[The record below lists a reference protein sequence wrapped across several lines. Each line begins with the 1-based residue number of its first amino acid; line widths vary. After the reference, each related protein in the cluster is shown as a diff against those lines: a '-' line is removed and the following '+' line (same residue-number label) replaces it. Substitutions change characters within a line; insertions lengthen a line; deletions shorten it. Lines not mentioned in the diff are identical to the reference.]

1 MTGQFGKPGRVAC
14 RHNATAYG
22 PDTRKARIRMAGN
35 KKMILSAALMHGL
48 GHQPGAWR
56 ARKGPSADYV
66 SPDMYVRI
74 ARKAEEG
81 KLHVLFLAEQITNQE
96 VGATRPCGAM
106 DTASVLSYMA
116 AVTSR
121 IGLVGTA
128 STTYNQPYDIAR
140 RFATVD
146 HLSKGRVGWNCV
158 TTAHAVAAQ
167 MFGTGAHPEAADRY
181 ARADEFLE
189 VVTRL
194 WESWEPDA
202 LVDDKENN
210 RFADPDK
217 IHPINFAGEYYQVR
231 GPLPFIRSRQGRPVI
246 FHAGSS
252 PLGRNQAA
260 RFADVIFTAQHT
272 TAGAKAFR
280 DDLRK
285 RAEGHGRSPDAI
297 KILPGMNVVLGE
309 TMEEA
314 RAKKL
319 ALDNGM
325 TLDQQLATMAR
336 ICGVAA
342 DMLRDHLDKPVP
354 LDLLPPDEELKN
366 GTGWRQSVIDLVK
379 EEDLTVRKLL
389 TRSPSSHQHIVGTAA
404 NVADAMEERLEAGA
418 ADGFTMM
425 VDMLP
430 WGVDDIVN
438 LLVPELQ
445 RRGLF
450 HTEYEHEYLRDALGL
465 AHGASTARRETENA

>member
-1 MTGQFGKPGRVAC
+1 MTGEC
-14 RHNATAYG
+14 
-22 PDTRKARIRMAGN
+22 
-35 KKMILSAALMHGL
+35 KMILSAALMHGL

-56 ARKGPSADYV
+56 ARKGPSSDYV
-66 SPDMYVRI
+66 SSDMYAKI

-96 VGATRPCGAM
+96 VGAQRPCGAM

-128 STTYNQPYDIAR
+128 SSTYNEPYDIAR
-140 RFATVD
+140 RFASVD

-189 VVTRL
+189 IVTRL

-210 RFADPDK
+210 RFADSDK
-217 IHPINFAGEYYQVR
+217 IHPINFSGEYFSVR

-252 PLGRNQAA
+252 PRGRDQAA

-280 DDLRK
+280 DDLRR
-285 RAEGHGRSPDAI
+285 RAEGHGRHPDAI
-297 KILPGMNVVLGE
+297 KILPGMNVVLGA
-309 TMEEA
+309 TREEA
-314 RAKKL
+314 RRKKS
-319 ALDNGM
+319 ALDNAM
-325 TLDQQLATMAR
+325 TLDQLLATMGR
-336 ICGVAA
+336 ICGIGA
-342 DMLRDHLDKPVP
+342 DTLREYLDDPFP
-354 LDLLPPDEELKN
+354 LELLPPDEELKN
-366 GTGWRQSVIDLVK
+366 GVGWRRSVIDLVK
-379 EEDLTVRKLL
+379 EENLTVRELL

-404 NVADAMEERLEAGA
+404 DVADAMEERLEAGA

-430 WGVDDIVN
+430 WGVDDIVD

-450 HTEYEHEYLRDALGL
+450 HTEYRHAFLRDSLGL
-465 AHGASTARRETENA
+465 ASARAEPEYSSP

>member
-1 MTGQFGKPGRVAC
+1 
-14 RHNATAYG
+14 
-22 PDTRKARIRMAGN
+22 
-35 KKMILSAALMHGL
+35 MILSAALMHGL

-56 ARKGPSADYV
+56 VRQGRSSDYV
-66 SPDMYVRI
+66 SPDMYAAI

-96 VGATRPCGAM
+96 VGARRPCGAM

-140 RFATVD
+140 KFASVD
-146 HLSKGRVGWNCV
+146 HLSKGRVGWNAV

-167 MFGTGAHPEAADRY
+167 MFGGGAHPEAADRY

-189 VVTRL
+189 IVIKL

-202 LVDDKENN
+202 LVDDKANN
-210 RFADPDK
+210 QFADPDK
-217 IHPINFAGEYYQVR
+217 IHPINFSGEHFSVR

-252 PLGRNQAA
+252 PRGRDQAA
-260 RFADVIFTAQHT
+260 RFADVVFTAQHT
-272 TAGAKAFR
+272 TEGAKAFR
-280 DDLRK
+280 TDMRR
-285 RAEGHGRSPDAI
+285 RAEGHGRHRDSI

-309 TMEEA
+309 TLED
-314 RAKKL
+314 AKRKKS
-319 ALDNGM
+319 ALDNAL
-325 TLDQQLATMAR
+325 TLEQLLATMGR
-336 ICGVAA
+336 ICGISA
-342 DMLRDHLDKPVP
+342 DVLGKYLDEPFP
-354 LDLLPPDEELKN
+354 LDLLPSDEELKN
-366 GTGWRQSVIDLVK
+366 GVGWRRSIIDLV
-379 EEDLTVRKLL
+379 EAENLTVREVL
-389 TRSPSSHQHIVGTAA
+389 TRAPSSHQHIVGTACD
-404 NVADAMEERLEAGA
+404 VADAMEERLAAGA

-425 VDMLP
+425 VDVLP
-430 WGVDDIVN
+430 EGVDDIVD

-445 RRGLF
+445 RRGLL
-450 HTEYEHEYLRDALGL
+450 HTEYGHAFLRDSLGL
-465 AHGASTARRETENA
+465 AAFTDGNCSLSLENT

>member
-1 MTGQFGKPGRVAC
+1 
-14 RHNATAYG
+14 
-22 PDTRKARIRMAGN
+22 
-35 KKMILSAALMHGL
+35 MILSAALMHGL

-56 ARKGPSADYV
+56 ARKGPSSDYV
-66 SPDMYVRI
+66 SPDMYARI

-106 DTASVLSYMA
+106 DTAAVLSYMA

-146 HLSKGRVGWNCV
+146 HLSRGRVGWNCV

-167 MFGTGAHPEAADRY
+167 MFGTAEHPEAADRY

-189 VVTRL
+189 VVIKL

-202 LVDDKENN
+202 LVDDKANN

-217 IHPINFAGEYYQVR
+217 IHPINFVGQYFSVR

-252 PLGRNQAA
+252 PRGRDQAA

-280 DDLRK
+280 DDLRR
-285 RAEGHGRSPDAI
+285 RAQGHGRHPDSI
-297 KILPGMNVVLGE
+297 KILPGMNVVLGA
-309 TMEEA
+309 TREEA
-314 RAKKL
+314 KAKKL

-336 ICGVAA
+336 ICGVGA
-342 DMLRDHLDKPVP
+342 DVLRAHLDKPVP

-379 EEDLTVRKLL
+379 EENLTVRELL

-404 NVADAMEERLEAGA
+404 DVADAMEERLAAGA

-430 WGVDDIVN
+430 WGVEDIVN

-465 AHGASTARRETENA
+465 AGGSAAQAARETADA

>member
-1 MTGQFGKPGRVAC
+1 
-14 RHNATAYG
+14 
-22 PDTRKARIRMAGN
+22 
-35 KKMILSAALMHGL
+35 MILSAALMHGL

-56 ARKGPSADYV
+56 ARKGPSTDYV
-66 SPDMYVRI
+66 SPDMYAKI

-96 VGATRPCGAM
+96 VGAQRPCGAM
-106 DTASVLSYMA
+106 DTAAVLSYMA

-167 MFGTGAHPEAADRY
+167 MFGGGPHPDAADRY

-202 LVDDKENN
+202 LIDDKENN

-217 IHPINFAGEYYQVR
+217 IHPINFSGEHFQVR

-252 PLGRNQAA
+252 PRGRDQAA

-272 TAGAKAFR
+272 VAGAKAFR
-280 DDLRK
+280 DDLRQ
-285 RAEGHGRSPDAI
+285 RAQGHGRHPDAI

-309 TMEEA
+309 TLDQ
-314 RAKKL
+314 AKRKKA
-319 ALDNGM
+319 ALDNAQ
-325 TLDQQLATMAR
+325 TLEQLLATMGR
-336 ICGVAA
+336 ICGVSGEV
-342 DMLRDHLDKPVP
+342 LGEYLDKPFP

-366 GTGWRQSVIDLVK
+366 GVGWRRSVIDLIK
-379 EEDLTVRKLL
+379 EENLTVREVL
-389 TRSPSSHQHIVGTAA
+389 TRSPSSHHHIVGTAKD
-404 NVADAMEERLEAGA
+404 VADAMEERLAAGA

-445 RRGLF
+445 RRGLL
-450 HTEYEHEYLRDALGL
+450 HTEYEHRRLRDSLGL
-465 AHGASTARRETENA
+465 ESKAPQSARAYEDA

>member
-1 MTGQFGKPGRVAC
+1 M
-14 RHNATAYG
+14 AT
-22 PDTRKARIRMAGN
+22 
-35 KKMILSAALMHGL
+35 MILSAALMHGL

-56 ARKGPSADYV
+56 VRRGPSTDYV
-66 SPDMYVRI
+66 SPDMYAAI

-96 VGATRPCGAM
+96 VGAQRPCGAM

-128 STTYNQPYDIAR
+128 STTYNQPYDLAR

-167 MFGTGAHPEAADRY
+167 MFGTGSHPEAPQRY
-181 ARADEFLE
+181 SRADEFLD
-189 VVTRL
+189 VVIKL

-202 LVDDKENN
+202 LVDDKKNN
-210 RFADPDK
+210 IFADPDK
-217 IHPINFAGEYYQVR
+217 IHAINHSGENFTVR
-231 GPLPFIRSRQGRPVI
+231 GPLPFMRSRQGRPVI

-252 PLGRNQAA
+252 PTGRDQAA
-260 RFADVIFTAQHT
+260 KFADVIFTAQHT
-272 TAGAKAFR
+272 TDGAKSFR
-280 DDLRK
+280 ADIRR
-285 RAEGHGRSPDAI
+285 RAEAHGRHPDSI
-297 KILPGMNVVLGE
+297 KVLPGMNVILGE
-309 TMEEA
+309 TVQEA
-314 RAKKL
+314 KRKKA
-319 ALDNGM
+319 ALDNAL
-325 TLDQQLATMAR
+325 TLDQLLATMAR
-336 ICGVAA
+336 ICGVSAA
-342 DMLRDHLDKPVP
+342 FLRKHLDRPFPVAE
-354 LDLLPPDEELKN
+354 LPPDEELKN
-366 GTGWRQSVIDLVK
+366 GIGWRRSVIDLAVA
-379 EEDLTVRKLL
+379 ENLTVRELL
-389 TRSPSSHQHIVGTAA
+389 TRAPSSHHHIVGTAA
-404 NVADAMEERLEAGA
+404 DVADAMEERLEAHA

-430 WGVDDIVN
+430 EGVNDIVD

-450 HTEYEHEYLRDALGL
+450 HTEYSHRYLRDMLGL
-465 AHGASTARRETENA
+465 NSGTSQAELKYKSA

>member
-1 MTGQFGKPGRVAC
+1 
-14 RHNATAYG
+14 
-22 PDTRKARIRMAGN
+22 MAD
-35 KKMILSAALMHGL
+35 KKQMILSAALMHGL

-56 ARKGPSADYV
+56 ARQGSSADYV
-66 SPDMYVRI
+66 APDMYARI

-96 VGATRPCGAM
+96 VGAQRPCGAM
-106 DTASVLSYMA
+106 DTAAVLSFMA
-116 AVTSR
+116 AVTSH

-140 RFATVD
+140 RFATAD
-146 HLSKGRVGWNCV
+146 HLSKGRVGWNAV

-167 MFGTGAHPEAADRY
+167 MYGNKAHPEAEDRY

-189 VVTRL
+189 VVTQL

-202 LVDDKENN
+202 LVDDKQNN

-217 IHPINFAGEYYQVR
+217 IHAINFKGEHYQVR
-231 GPLPFIRSRQGRPVI
+231 GPLPFIRSQQGRPVI

-252 PLGRNQAA
+252 PRGRDQAA

-272 TAGAKAFR
+272 TEGAKAFR
-280 DDLRK
+280 DDLRQ
-285 RAEGHGRSPDAI
+285 RAQEHGRHPDSV
-297 KILPGMNVVLGE
+297 KILPGMNVVLGASL
-309 TMEEA
+309 EEA
-314 RAKKL
+314 KRKKS
-319 ALDNGM
+319 ALDNAM
-325 TLDQQLATMAR
+325 TLDQLLATMGR
-336 ICGVAA
+336 ICGISA
-342 DMLRDHLDKPVP
+342 DVLREYLDKPFP
-354 LDLLPPDEELKN
+354 LDLLPPDAELKN
-366 GTGWRQSVIDLVK
+366 GVGWRRSIIDLVEAEK
-379 EEDLTVRKLL
+379 LSVRELL
-389 TRSPSSHQHIVGTAA
+389 TRAPSSHQHIVGTAA
-404 NVADAMEERLEAGA
+404 DVADAMEERLEAGA

-430 WGVDDIVN
+430 YGIDDIVN

-450 HTEYEHEYLRDALGL
+450 HTEYSHSYLRDSLGL
-465 AHGASTARRETENA
+465 AYRAEPERAEREPVRA

>member
-1 MTGQFGKPGRVAC
+1 MSGKP
-14 RHNATAYG
+14 
-22 PDTRKARIRMAGN
+22 
-35 KKMILSAALMHGL
+35 KMILSAALMHGL

-56 ARKGPSADYV
+56 ARKGPSSDYV
-66 SPDMYVRI
+66 SPDMYARI

-96 VGATRPCGAM
+96 VGAQRPCGAM

-146 HLSKGRVGWNCV
+146 HLSSGRVGWNCV

-167 MFGTGAHPEAADRY
+167 MFGAAEHPEAADRY

-189 VVTRL
+189 IVIKL

-217 IHPINFAGEYYQVR
+217 IHPINFVGNYFSVR
-231 GPLPFIRSRQGRPVI
+231 GPLPFIRSRQGRPLI

-252 PLGRNQAA
+252 PRGRDQAA

-280 DDLRK
+280 DDLRR
-285 RAEGHGRSPDAI
+285 RAEGHGRNPDSI
-297 KILPGMNVVLGE
+297 KVLPGMNVVLGE
-309 TMEEA
+309 TPEEA
-314 RAKKL
+314 RRKKL
-319 ALDNGM
+319 ALDDGM
-325 TLDQQLATMAR
+325 TLDQQLATMGR
-336 ICGVAA
+336 ICGIGA
-342 DMLRDHLDKPVP
+342 DVLREHLDKPVP

-366 GTGWRQSVIDLVK
+366 GTGWRQSVIDLVR
-379 EEDLTVRKLL
+379 EENLTVRELL

-404 NVADAMEERLEAGA
+404 DVADAMEERLAAGA

-450 HTEYEHEYLRDALGL
+450 HSEYEHEYLRDALGL
-465 AHGASTARRETENA
+465 AGDSRQVAREPVDA

>member
-1 MTGQFGKPGRVAC
+1 
-14 RHNATAYG
+14 
-22 PDTRKARIRMAGN
+22 
-35 KKMILSAALMHGL
+35 
-48 GHQPGAWR
+48 
-56 ARKGPSADYV
+56 
-66 SPDMYVRI
+66 
-74 ARKAEEG
+74 
-81 KLHVLFLAEQITNQE
+81 
-96 VGATRPCGAM
+96 M
-106 DTASVLSYMA
+106 DTAAVLSYMA
-116 AVTSR
+116 AVTNR

-140 RFATVD
+140 KFATAD
-146 HLSKGRVGWNCV
+146 HLSKGRVGWNAV
-158 TTAHAVAAQ
+158 TTAHAVAAD
-167 MFGTGAHPEAADRY
+167 MFGTAAHPEAADRY

-202 LVDDKENN
+202 LVDDKANN

-217 IHPINFAGEYYQVR
+217 IHPINYSGEHFSVR

-252 PLGRNQAA
+252 PRGRDQAA

-272 TAGAKAFR
+272 TEGAKAFR
-280 DDLRK
+280 DDLRR
-285 RAEGHGRSPDAI
+285 RAEGHGRHPDSI

-309 TMEEA
+309 TPEEA
-314 RAKKL
+314 RRKKS
-319 ALDNGM
+319 ALDNAL
-325 TLDQQLATMAR
+325 TPEQLLATMGR
-336 ICGVAA
+336 ICGISA
-342 DMLRDHLDKPVP
+342 DVLGEHLDEPFP

-366 GTGWRQSVIDLVK
+366 GVGWRQSVIDLVK
-379 EEDLTVRKLL
+379 AEDLTVRELL
-389 TRSPSSHQHIVGTAA
+389 TRAPSSHQHIVGTAA
-404 NVADAMEERLEAGA
+404 DVADAMEERLEAGA

-430 WGVDDIVN
+430 AGVDDIVN

-450 HTEYEHEYLRDALGL
+450 HTEYSHKHLRDSLGL
-465 AHGASTARRETENA
+465 EEKAALVERAYEDA